1 MRSPCGSPP
10 CWLSRR
16 GPACGLLGAA
26 ELRLALTGVHPQPP
40 SSAVVC
46 PESAALCAGWSQLQL
61 LLGLPGAGRHV
72 GVHQPC
78 SVRAARPCKTKLSE
92 EQELVR
98 ASLHHAARSVRFP
111 GPRSCCHSL
120 VDLAQPR
127 STWLPGCALQPARPG
142 GGDEQG
148 DVGTACC
155 ELLAADCSS

>member
-1 MRSPCGSPP
+1 MRSPCGSPRAGCRGGVLP
-10 CWLSRR
+10 AGCWALPSCGWRSQACTR
-16 GPACGLLGAA
+16 SHPALPWCALNPQRSVLAGVSSSSSWDFLGQG
-26 ELRLALTGVHPQPP
+26 GV
-40 SSAVVC
+40 
-46 PESAALCAGWSQLQL
+46 W
-61 LLGLPGAGRHV
+61 